1 MIVDGGKFRPL
12 YVRRL
17 VPSGPQVQ
25 MAGPGTRFAAGDLV
39 EPDQETVLTGLT
51 GSRTV
56 VLALTGRKR

>member
-1 MIVDGGKFRPL
+1 MIVDGTKFRPL
-12 YVRRL
+12 FVRRL

-39 EPDQETVLTGLT
+39 EPGQERLVA

-56 VLALTGRKR
+56 LELAGRKR